1 MSAASKARLIAELRA
16 QIAGLEAVHPSI
28 DGDPKA
34 ARAVTLGAVRLD
46 AALPDGGLKSGALHE
61 VRAADYRGMGAGLGF
76 AAALVTR
83 CAEARPDAPVLWC
96 EGGHTPFDVGH
107 LYGPGLAAFGFAPE
121 RLIVVSP
128 ARAVDLLWTMEE
140 ALRLGAFAA
149 VVGEIDGRVA
159 QLDLTATRRLQL
171 AAEESGTPAFLLTGH
186 VAASASAA
194 VTRWCVASAPSQMD
208 EAEAAGF
215 SALVGRPRWQ
225 VRLERCR
232 GALTGALEAAWCV
245 EWDARQRIF
254 CDVPP
259 AREAGDRDAG
269 TVAPFMQAV

>member
-1 MSAASKARLIAELRA
+1 MSAASKARLIAGLRA

-28 DGDPKA
+28 DDETGTS
-34 ARAVTLGAVRLD
+34 RVVTLGAARLD
-46 AALPDGGLKSGALHE
+46 AMLPGGGLKCGALHE
-61 VRAADYRGMGAGLGF
+61 VRAADYRDMGAGLGF

-83 CAEARPDAPVLWC
+83 CAEAMPDAPVLWC

-194 VTRWCVASAPSQMD
+194 VTRWCVTSAPSQ
-208 EAEAAGF
+208 AEGESLAGF

-232 GALTGALEAAWCV
+232 GALTGALETAWGV
-245 EWDARQRIF
+245 EWDARKCVF
-254 CDVPP
+254 DDVLPMH
-259 AREAGDRDAG
+259 EALGS
-269 TVAPFMQAV
+269 APLMQAV